1 MENLVEFVPL
11 DQFMPFVMAGA
22 QGLPETMA
30 QAYVRQAC
38 IDFATRSSILRRRVI
53 VDLQARVTDYPI
65 WSDEREQ
72 VVRVN
77 EVRVDGTPY
86 RGQRNSVVF
95 MHMGVRFTVADGMLR
110 LSHVPHHDRPGVIE
124 IRLSASPTQDACD
137 VDSLLYDDW
146 QPAIEDGAL
155 ARIYQLPGYTFTSFP
170 LAAQRGRSFDE
181 KIARAR
187 VRALRSDTSA
197 HLTAIAPRIV

>member
-1 MENLVEFVPL
+1 MENPVEFVPL
-11 DQFMPFVMAGA
+11 EQFMPFVMAGA

-53 VDLQARVTDYPI
+53 VDLQEHVTEYPI
-65 WSDEREQ
+65 WADDREQ

-95 MHMGVRFTVADGMLR
+95 MHMGVRFTVADGMLC
-110 LSHVPHHDRPGVIE
+110 LSRVPVHDRAGAIE
-124 IRLSASPTQDACD
+124 IRLCASPTQGTCE

-146 QPAIEDGAL
+146 QSAIEDGAL
-155 ARIYQLPGYTFTSFP
+155 ARIYQLPNYQFTSFP

-197 HLTAIAPRIV
+197 MLTAVAPRIV